1 MATSSVCTYHTE
13 MLTDQTRELSNDQRS
28 PPQFGSVIEV
38 GKAVISTRKKIFK
51 NRWNIFEEIFIEN
64 IMSENISM
72 KL

>member
-28 PPQFGSVIEV
+28 PPQFDSVIEV
-38 GKAVISTRKKIFK
+38 GKVVISTRKKIFK